1 VKRNLWPYAIISYFI
16 IFITGIV
23 TWVSFAMR
31 HEDQLVRPDYYE
43 HEMKYQG
50 QIDRVARTDRST
62 AAITYDRAS
71 QSLHLQLPEPN
82 LQGTIHLYRP
92 SNARLDQKLP
102 LTTHIDV
109 SALEP
114 GLWKIRLNWTNS
126 NREYYFEKPIVLYGV
141 RRLDAALD
149 RRVTERVPSH

>member
-82 LQGTIHLYRP
+82 LQGRP
-92 SNARLDQKLP
+92 TSTSPLSNQASGKSASTGPTPTANIISKNRSSSMEFGGSTP
-102 LTTHIDV
+102 LWI
-109 SALEP
+109 AE
-114 GLWKIRLNWTNS
+114 
-126 NREYYFEKPIVLYGV
+126 
-141 RRLDAALD
+141 
-149 RRVTERVPSH
+149 